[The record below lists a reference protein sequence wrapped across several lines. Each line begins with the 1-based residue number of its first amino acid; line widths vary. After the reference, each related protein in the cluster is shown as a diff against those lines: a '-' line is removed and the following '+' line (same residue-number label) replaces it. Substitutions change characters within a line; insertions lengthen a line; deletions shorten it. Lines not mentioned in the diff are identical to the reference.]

1 MSQAPPDFD
10 RFFADYAAA
19 FNRSLGERVDV
30 EPTSGAF
37 TARFLHASPAGV
49 QTGSNDASF
58 RDGLVQG
65 YAFYRQIGTKRMS
78 VRRVEAQPL
87 DPLHHQVRVFWRAE
101 YDKPGTPE
109 PVVID
114 FDVVYL
120 LQTLPGDQPKI
131 FAYIAGDEM
140 AELKKHGLIP
150 KDAKPPH

>member
-1 MSQAPPDFD
+1 MSQAPPASD
-10 RFFADYAAA
+10 ASYAAYAAA
-19 FNRSLGERVDV
+19 FTRARGGRVDA
-30 EPTSGAF
+30 GAVPGPSP
-37 TARFLHASPAGV
+37 ARSPHAGPAGV

-65 YAFYRQIGTKRMS
+65 YAFYRQIGTKGMS

-120 LQTLPGDQPKI
+120 LQTLPGDQTKI